1 MDEVLSQHITG
12 LRQKIL
18 LLEAALAQET
28 DCDTRAEWHFAIRD
42 LQIALRYYEAACRIE
57 QGTVLPMFVTAAALK
72 QS

>member
-1 MDEVLSQHITG
+1 MEKVLSQHISE

-18 LLEAALAQET
+18 LLETACEQEA
-28 DCDTRAEWHFAIRD
+28 DGNIRAEWHFAIRD

-57 QGTVLPMFVTAAALK
+57 QETVVPMFVTAAASK